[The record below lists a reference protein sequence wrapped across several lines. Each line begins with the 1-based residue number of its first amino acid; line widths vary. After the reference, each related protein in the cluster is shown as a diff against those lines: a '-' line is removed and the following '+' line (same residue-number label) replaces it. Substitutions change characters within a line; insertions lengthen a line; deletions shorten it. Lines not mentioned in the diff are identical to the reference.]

1 MSDVWSSENRSRILL
16 VNDEDQIRN
25 PIYTLLENEGYEV
38 LTAGN
43 GADGITIFRH
53 SIYPIKLLVTDFT
66 MLTLSG
72 LELARECTRLDR
84 DLSVLYVSASELNS
98 DFRNDMLGRK
108 RGLLLKH
115 LAGMICVAK

>member
-43 GADGITIFRH
+43 GADGITIFRQ
-53 SIYPIKLLVTDFT
+53 SIYHKTACNGFHNAHIVGP
-66 MLTLSG
+66 
-72 LELARECTRLDR
+72 
-84 DLSVLYVSASELNS
+84 
-98 DFRNDMLGRK
+98 
-108 RGLLLKH
+108 
-115 LAGMICVAK
+115 